1 MAEQVQIDGRA
12 GARPEIRVLRLAGQ
26 LNLVTVPGFL
36 EALRKENA
44 PGVVLDFSGVT
55 MLDSAGVGSLIQTL
69 TTFQKAGRKLALAG
83 LGERTR
89 SVLELTRVAR
99 LFPIFPTAEE
109 AETKL

>member
-1 MAEQVQIDGRA
+1 MAEQVQIDGKA
-12 GARPEIRVLRLAGQ
+12 GARPDVRVLRLTGQ

-36 EALRKENA
+36 EALRKETA
-44 PGVVLDFSGVT
+44 QGVILDFSKVT

-83 LGERTR
+83 LSERAR

-99 LFPIFPTAEE
+99 IFTIFGSAEE